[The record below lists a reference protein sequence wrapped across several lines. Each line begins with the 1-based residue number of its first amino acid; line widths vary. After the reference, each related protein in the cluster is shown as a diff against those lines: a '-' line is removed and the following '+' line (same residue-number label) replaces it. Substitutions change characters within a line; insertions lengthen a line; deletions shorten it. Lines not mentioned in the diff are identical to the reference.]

1 MEPCAKVLS
10 SFCQF
15 GQFGQFGQFCQF
27 GQFGQLKL
35 AEMIPLAHRR
45 KRRIGMI
52 FIDIDIDIDIDALA
66 RRSTRT
72 GTPGSAPSRPSPL
85 SCYRRYAIDP
95 AR

>member
-15 GQFGQFGQFCQF
+15 GQFGQ
-27 GQFGQLKL
+27 LKL
-35 AEMIPLAHRR
+35 AEMFSLAHRR